1 MQAETVKAMAGAS
14 KVMAR
19 QAKEM
24 CVVKQCLPRAPT
36 YLHLRRSGSR
46 HKLLTPVLSATTLAR
61 GGADGIADVMD
72 DVAETMA
79 EQEEIGQALSEGFGL
94 GGDVMDDVD
103 LQDELAELEEGMLDD
118 ELAGL
123 APVPQ
128 MQPTGLQPV
137 AQPAAAQPAAAS
149 AEDDEMAAMMEAM
162 MVPG

>member
-1 MQAETVKAMAGAS
+1 
-14 KVMAR
+14 
-19 QAKEM
+19 
-24 CVVKQCLPRAPT
+24 
-36 YLHLRRSGSR
+36 
-46 HKLLTPVLSATTLAR
+46 VLSAVTLAR

-72 DVAETMA
+72 DVQETMA
-79 EQEEIGQALSEGFGL
+79 DQEEIGQALSQGFGL
-94 GGDVMDDVD
+94 GGDVMDDME
-103 LQDELAELEEGMLDD
+103 LLDELGELEEGMLDD

>member
-1 MQAETVKAMAGAS
+1 M
-14 KVMAR
+14 
-19 QAKEM
+19 
-24 CVVKQCLPRAPT
+24 
-36 YLHLRRSGSR
+36 
-46 HKLLTPVLSATTLAR
+46 
-61 GGADGIADVMD
+61 DVMD
-72 DVAETMA
+72 DVQETME
-79 EQEEIGQALSEGFGL
+79 EQEEIGQALSQGFGL
-94 GGDVMDDVD
+94 GGDVMDDMD

-137 AQPAAAQPAAAS
+137 AQPAAQPAAAS